1 MGAPLAGVRVLDLT
15 RVLAGPLATQM
26 LGDLGADVVK
36 VEAPGTGDDARGYGP
51 HFARD
56 QAGRPTRESGFYL
69 SANRNKRSISC
80 DFSKPEGRSRI
91 LELAARCDVLV
102 ENFRPGTL
110 ARYGLGYED
119 LSARNPRL
127 IYASLTGFGQKSPYA
142 DRAGYD
148 AIFQAQAG
156 WMSVTGEPD
165 GPWSKAGPSL
175 VDVFSGLNL
184 ASAVIAALYHRDAKG
199 GTGQQIDV
207 ALYDCAIAALS
218 HVAGNYLVSREATRR
233 LGNAGNGGAPSDVFA
248 CADGQI
254 YITSGRQEHFE
265 RLCGVLG
272 RKDLLDEPRF
282 ANSLLRF
289 EHREPLSD
297 ALQAATA
304 TWPRDRLVEAL
315 AAEGVP
321 AAPLNDLADVF
332 ADPHVA
338 QRGMTVAMPHEL
350 LGQVDLV
357 ANPIRMSQTPV
368 SYRFAPPQL
377 GEHDAILEALWRED
391 APEAPG

>member
-1 MGAPLAGVRVLDLT
+1 MTAPLAGIRILDLT

-26 LGDLGADVVK
+26 LGDLGADVIK
-36 VEAPGTGDDARGYGP
+36 VEAPGSGDDARGYGP
-51 HFARD
+51 HFALDREG
-56 QAGRPTRESGFYL
+56 GRTRESGFYL
-69 SANRNKRSISC
+69 SANRNKRSITC
-80 DFSKPEGRSRI
+80 DFAKPDDRSRL
-91 LELAARCDVLV
+91 LELAARCDVFV
-102 ENFRPGTL
+102 ENFRPGGL
-110 ARYGLGYED
+110 ARYGLGYD
-119 LSARNPRL
+119 DVKALNPRV
-127 IYASLTGFGQKSPYA
+127 IYASLTGFGQDSPYA
-142 DRAGYD
+142 GRAGYD
-148 AIFQAQAG
+148 AIFQAQGG

-165 GPWSKAGPSL
+165 GPWCKAGPSL

-184 ASAVIAALYHRDAKG
+184 AAAVMAALYHRDAKG
-199 GTGQQIDV
+199 GTGQHIDV

-218 HVAGNYLVSREATRR
+218 HVAGNYLVSREAPRR

-289 EHREPLSD
+289 EHREPLSE
-297 ALQAATA
+297 ALQTATA
-304 TWPRDRLVEAL
+304 TWRRDRLVEAL

-321 AAPLNDLADVF
+321 AAPLNDLGDVF
-332 ADPHVA
+332 GDPHVA

-357 ANPIRMSQTPV
+357 ANPIRMSETPV
-368 SYRFAPPQL
+368 AYRFPPPQL
-377 GEHDAILEALWRED
+377 GEHDPMIGTLWRDED
-391 APEAPG
+391 DS